1 MISFTMQV
9 MNQVCPPD
17 GKKDIARRGEPAHT
31 VTWRRTAASDSA
43 HSRSALSGSS
53 A

>member
-9 MNQVCPPD
+9 MNQVCPP
-17 GKKDIARRGEPAHT
+17 GAKRDIARRGEPAHT
-31 VTWRRTAASDSA
+31 VTWRLTAASDSA
-43 HSRSALSGSS
+43 QRRSALSRSS